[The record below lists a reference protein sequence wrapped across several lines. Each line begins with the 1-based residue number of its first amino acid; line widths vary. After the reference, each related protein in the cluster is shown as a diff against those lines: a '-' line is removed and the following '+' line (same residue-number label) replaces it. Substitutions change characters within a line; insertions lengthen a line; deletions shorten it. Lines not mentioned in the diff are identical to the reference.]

1 MEEYIRLEE
10 ERAQSRGEMFNW
22 QNARFGRMEIL
33 LRDEDFTDFDTEFP
47 AIILGSTNAISSQTS
62 QGTTM
67 REYEVEKEDSKIEF
81 PTIFLN
87 DSSTSKTTLSH
98 EPTVSLPCKNKIDF
112 RISFDESD
120 DEDYTSPSPM
130 ASNFDD
136 LDYYDFENKFPAIIY
151 NDGLTYKSDPVIKPS
166 RNRKNDD
173 VKMQT
178 SENNTKRSYEL
189 LKTSLDKIS
198 ENFKIR
204 DFIMELNVYVVTW
217 NHYGNEIPLRLFKNL
232 YVPFGIPFDPKQY
245 YKDGA
250 HANIAVAKSLKPISL
265 INHSKSLLPDM
276 APLPHYNPRHPWLR
290 YQVEGYTEDIVHDFE
305 RRIETIWDRS
315 VNRVHILDFEG
326 LTPEMR
332 RSMTWR
338 QFILVLGLHTEQKMA
353 HVGFGAYWT
362 QSERIIPDKGDLRD
376 YWIEISSDR
385 DFLGAAPTYV
395 HILRQCEEDY
405 AQR

>member
-10 ERAQSRGEMFNW
+10 ERAQSRGETFNW

-33 LRDEDFTDFDTEFP
+33 LRDEDFTAFDTEFP

-81 PTIFLN
+81 PTIFLS
-87 DSSTSKTTLSH
+87 DSLTSKTTLSH
-98 EPTVSLPCKNKIDF
+98 EPTVSLPCKKNDF
-112 RISFDESD
+112 LNIFARID
-120 DEDYTSPSPM
+120 DEDYT
-130 ASNFDD
+130 
-136 LDYYDFENKFPAIIY
+136 
-151 NDGLTYKSDPVIKPS
+151 
-166 RNRKNDD
+166 
-173 VKMQT
+173 
-178 SENNTKRSYEL
+178 
-189 LKTSLDKIS
+189 
-198 ENFKIR
+198 
-204 DFIMELNVYVVTW
+204 
-217 NHYGNEIPLRLFKNL
+217 NL

-332 RSMTWR
+332 HAEGRKSGARLSRGHFIGRLADQFGLVSDEGQRGLTVISRELPVIDLHELAAAAGAHEDDEAGSVVDVGAQDVPGPEQARSPHS
-338 QFILVLGLHTEQKMA
+338 LSPGLCHRGLRGSRRRCIMDANGHTITAFPIAPCGSSRYALPE
-353 HVGFGAYWT
+353 GCLTGT
-362 QSERIIPDKGDLRD
+362 GDA
-376 YWIEISSDR
+376 STS
-385 DFLGAAPTYV
+385 AAP
-395 HILRQCEEDY
+395 HADDQPDP
-405 AQR
+405 